1 MGISHEFPMPIY
13 SWWIPFFYGMPRQT
27 PEVSTMSP
35 VVCACVRRWDDGSC
49 RRAAVDQRYQKGEME
64 KNCLYNYL

>member
-1 MGISHEFPMPIY
+1 MGISHELMPI
-13 SWWIPFFYGMPRQT
+13 SAGGSDGMPRQT

-49 RRAAVDQRYQKGEME
+49 RTTVERWYQKGEME
-64 KNCLYNYL
+64 KNCLYYDYNYL